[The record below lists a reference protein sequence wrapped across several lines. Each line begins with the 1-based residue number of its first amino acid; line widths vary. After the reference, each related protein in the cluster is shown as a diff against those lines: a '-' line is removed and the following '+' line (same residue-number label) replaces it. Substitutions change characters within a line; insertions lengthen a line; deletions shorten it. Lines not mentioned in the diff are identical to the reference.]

1 MMNVLGF
8 TQSGSIEVT
17 IDGLRMT
24 VPDNM
29 ANRHRQM
36 IAEWEAEGN
45 TIPPYAAP
53 PPPVPAEI
61 SDRQFF
67 QQMAIE
73 GRITEQEALDAVG
86 SGAIPSAMD
95 ALVEQLP
102 ANQRFAARM
111 LIRGATT
118 FRRTHP
124 VTELIGQ
131 LYGLDGDQIDDLW
144 RNASEL

>member
-1 MMNVLGF
+1 MIVHGY
-8 TQSGSIEVT
+8 TKTGEIDAT
-17 IDGLRMT
+17 IGGLRMT
-24 VPDNM
+24 IPQDM
-29 ANRHRQM
+29 ANRHRRM

-45 TIPPYAAP
+45 TIPPYVAP
-53 PPPVPAEI
+53 PDPVPDEI

-73 GRITEQEALDAVG
+73 GRITQQEALDAVG
-86 SGAIPSAMD
+86 SGVIPNAMD
-95 ALVEQLP
+95 ALVDQLP

-118 FRRTHP
+118 FRRMHP

-131 LYGLDGDQIDDLW
+131 LYGMSAEQIDDTW
-144 RNASEL
+144 RAAASL

>member
-1 MMNVLGF
+1 MPYVERKNGAIVGVYGVAQPEYAEEWL
-8 TQSGSIEVT
+8 E
-17 IDGLRMT
+17 
-24 VPDNM
+24 PDHADVVAYLN
-29 ANRHRQM
+29 
-36 IAEWEAEGN
+36 
-45 TIPPYAAP
+45 P
-53 PPPVPAEI
+53 PPAVPSEI

-73 GRITEQEALDAVG
+73 GRITQDEALDAVG
-86 SGAIPSAMD
+86 SGVIPAAMD

-102 ANQRFAARM
+102 ESQRFAARM

-131 LYGLDGDQIDDLW
+131 LYGMTGDQIDATW
-144 RNASEL
+144 RSASEL

>member
-1 MMNVLGF
+1 MEIHGY
-8 TQSGSIEVT
+8 THTGSIEAT
-17 IDGLRMT
+17 IDGVLTT
-24 VPDNM
+24 VPDDM
-29 ANRHRQM
+29 GNRHRRM
-36 IAEWEAEGN
+36 IAEWEAAGN

-53 PPPVPAEI
+53 PQPVPDEI

-86 SGAIPSAMD
+86 SGVIPTAMD
-95 ALVEQLP
+95 ALVERLP
-102 ANQRFAARM
+102 ENQRFAARM

-131 LYGLDGDQIDDLW
+131 LYGLDSAQIDDLW
-144 RNASEL
+144 RNASKL

>member
-1 MMNVLGF
+1 M
-8 TQSGSIEVT
+8 SIIT
-17 IDGLRMT
+17 IDPNLIV
-24 VPDNM
+24 VP
-29 ANRHRQM
+29 
-36 IAEWEAEGN
+36 
-45 TIPPYAAP
+45 IPD
-53 PPPVPAEI
+53 EI

-73 GRITEQEALDAVG
+73 GRINQQEALDAVG
-86 SGAIPSAMD
+86 SGVIPASMA

-102 ANQRFAARM
+102 QSQRFAARM

-131 LYGLDGDQIDDLW
+131 LYGMTGEQIDTTW
-144 RNASEL
+144 RAAAKL